1 MTMTNYYPVFLALQ
15 GKSCLVVGGGDVAAR
30 KVASLLECGA
40 AVRVVSPTLLPEL
53 AALADEGQIS
63 VSCRPFEVDD
73 TADASLVIA
82 ATNQPA
88 VNRLVALHCRQEKI
102 PVNVVDAPD
111 LCDFLVPATIRRG
124 PLTIAVSTG
133 GTLPAMARKI
143 RRKLEEDFDQNYGL
157 LLAALGTARSRV
169 LAEIADPGRRKR
181 IFSVLAAADLLSVIQ
196 DEGVAGLEEE
206 INRLIEATD

>member
-1 MTMTNYYPVFLALQ
+1 MTNYYPVFLALQ
-15 GKSCLVVGGGDVAAR
+15 GKLCLVVGGGDVAAR

-53 AALADEGQIS
+53 ETLTEQGKIAVDR
-63 VSCRPFEVDD
+63 RPYAPDD
-73 TADASLVIA
+73 ICGASLVIA

-88 VNRLVALHCRQEKI
+88 VNRLVALHCQQRKI
-102 PVNVVDAPD
+102 PVNVVDAPE

-133 GTLPAMARKI
+133 GTLPSMARKI

-157 LLAALGTARSRV
+157 LLAALGSARSRV
-169 LAEIADPGRRKR
+169 LEEIADSGRRKR
-181 IFSVLAAADLLSVIQ
+181 IFSALAAADLLSVVEA
-196 DEGVAGLEEE
+196 EGVAALEKE
-206 INRLIEATD
+206 IERLIAVTL

>member
-15 GKSCLVVGGGDVAAR
+15 GKLCLVVGGGDVAAR

-53 AALADEGQIS
+53 ETLTEQGKIAVDR
-63 VSCRPFEVDD
+63 RPYAPDD
-73 TADASLVIA
+73 ICGASLVIA

-88 VNRLVALHCRQEKI
+88 VNRLVALHCQQRKI
-102 PVNVVDAPD
+102 PVNVVDAPE

-133 GTLPAMARKI
+133 GTLPSMARKI

-157 LLAALGTARSRV
+157 LLAALGSARSRV
-169 LAEIADPGRRKR
+169 LEEIADSGRRKR
-181 IFSVLAAADLLSVIQ
+181 IFSALAAADLLSVVEA
-196 DEGVAGLEEE
+196 EGVAALEKE
-206 INRLIEATD
+206 IERLIAVTL

>member
-1 MTMTNYYPVFLALQ
+1 MPMINYYPVFLALQ
-15 GKSCLVVGGGDVAAR
+15 GKLCLVVGGGDVAAR

-40 AVRVVSPTLLPEL
+40 SVRVVSPTLLPEL
-53 AALADEGQIS
+53 ETLAGEGQITALR
-63 VSCRPFEVDD
+63 RPFTSAD
-73 TADASLVIA
+73 TTGASLVIA

-88 VNRLVALHCRQEKI
+88 VNRLVALDCRQKKI
-102 PVNVVDAPD
+102 PVNVVDAPE

-157 LLAALGTARSRV
+157 LLAALGSARSRV
-169 LAEIADPGRRKR
+169 FAEIADSGRRRR
-181 IFSVLAAADLLSVIQ
+181 IFSALAAADLLSVIQ
-196 DEGVAGLEEE
+196 TEGVAALEEE
-206 INRLIEATD
+206 IERLIAATD